1 MELGLSVGRSVE
13 RPVPHHFILTYL
25 YFIFTLSLF
34 GRKTGLELK
43 DGSGDLT
50 VRQNVLACAAGYRL
64 QWFFCAPFY
73 CFIFYC
79 LLLFVVNRSI
89 NVNLP
94 DFVS

>member
-50 VRQNVLACAAGYRL
+50 VRQNVLTSDWLRL
-64 QWFFCAPFY
+64 RWFFLCT
-73 CFIFYC
+73 I
-79 LLLFVVNRSI
+79 LLFYFLLFAVLGS
-89 NVNLP
+89 
-94 DFVS
+94 